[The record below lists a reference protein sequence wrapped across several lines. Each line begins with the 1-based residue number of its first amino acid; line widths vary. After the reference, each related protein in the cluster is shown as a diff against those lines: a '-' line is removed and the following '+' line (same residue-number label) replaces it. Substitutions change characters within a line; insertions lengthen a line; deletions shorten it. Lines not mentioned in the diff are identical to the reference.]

1 MRLGVLDVGSNT
13 VHLQIMDA
21 HHGSAPLAFQSFK
34 EEIRLAEFLTED
46 NNLSSEGIETLLHT
60 LNRLKNEAKDIQLD
74 DMLAFATSAIREA
87 GNSEDVLAAVH
98 KETGIDLEVLSG
110 KDEARFTFL
119 AVRRWVGWSA
129 GDVVLLDIGGGS
141 LEIATGDQENPLYS
155 NSVMLGANRMTRQF
169 LVGDPFSEKSLSKLR
184 EHVRMTLAPLKSEIG
199 DNSNRTAIGT
209 SKTFRTLR
217 RIQQNFLPE
226 LGNSL
231 TREGLKIIV
240 PRLAKMT
247 QTQRAALP
255 GVSVS
260 RSFQIVAGAIVAE
273 ETMVALG
280 IEKLTQCPWAL
291 REGIVLQRLD
301 WLKS

>member
-13 VHLQIMDA
+13 VHLQVMDA

-34 EEIRLAEFLTED
+34 EEIRLAEFLTDKGE
-46 NNLSSEGIETLLHT
+46 LSATGIDTLLRT

-87 GNSEDVLAAVH
+87 TNSDEVLNAVNR
-98 KETGIDLEVLSG
+98 ETGIDLQVLSG
-110 KDEARFTFL
+110 ADEARFTFL

-129 GDVVLLDIGGGS
+129 GDVLLLDIGGGS
-141 LEIATGDQENPLYS
+141 LEVATGEQENPIYS

-169 LVGDPFSEKSLSKLR
+169 LTGDPFTEKSLNKLR
-184 EHVRMTLAPLKSEIG
+184 EHIQLTLAPLKSDIG
-199 DNSNRTAIGT
+199 DNSKRTAIGT

-217 RIQQNFLPE
+217 RIQQNYLPD

-231 TREGLKIIV
+231 TRDGLKTIV

-247 QTQRAALP
+247 QTQRAGLP
-255 GVSVS
+255 GVSAS
-260 RSFQIVAGAIVAE
+260 RAVQIVAGAIVAE
-273 ETMVALG
+273 ETMSAFG

>member
-34 EEIRLAEFLTED
+34 EEIRLAEYLTESGD
-46 NNLSSEGIETLLHT
+46 LSQEGIRTLLAT
-60 LNRLKNEAKDIQLD
+60 LTRLKNAARDIKLD

-87 GNSEDVLAAVH
+87 NNSEAVLEAVL
-98 KETGIDLEVLSG
+98 ENTGVDLQVLSG
-110 KDEARFTFL
+110 PDEARFTFL

-129 GDVVLLDIGGGS
+129 GDVILLDIGGGS
-141 LEIATGDQENPLYS
+141 LEIATGNQENPAYS

-169 LVGDPFSEKSLSKLR
+169 LSGDPFNEKSLNKLR
-184 EHVRMTLAPLKSEIG
+184 SHIVETLQPLKSEVG
-199 DNSNRTAIGT
+199 DNANRTAIGT

-226 LGNSL
+226 LGGSL

-240 PRLAKMT
+240 PKLSKMT
-247 QTQRAALP
+247 HEQRAELP
-255 GVSVS
+255 GVSSS
-260 RSFQIVAGAIVAE
+260 RARQIVAGAMIAE
-273 ETMVALG
+273 GAMSALG
-280 IEKLTQCPWAL
+280 IEKIDQCPWAL

>member
-21 HHGSAPLAFQSFK
+21 HHGAAPLAFQSFK
-34 EEIRLAEFLTED
+34 EEIRLAEYLTESGD
-46 NNLSSEGIETLLHT
+46 LSQEGIRTLLAT
-60 LNRLKNEAKDIQLD
+60 LTRLKNSAKDIKLD

-87 GNSEDVLAAVH
+87 NNSEAVLEAVL
-98 KETGIDLEVLSG
+98 ENTGVDLQVLSG
-110 KDEARFTFL
+110 PDEARFTFL

-129 GDVVLLDIGGGS
+129 GDVILLDIGGGS
-141 LEIATGDQENPLYS
+141 LEIATGNQENPSYS

-169 LVGDPFSEKSLSKLR
+169 LSGDPFNEKSLNKLR
-184 EHVRMTLAPLKSEIG
+184 SHIAETLQALKSEVG
-199 DNSNRTAIGT
+199 DNENRTAIGT

-226 LGNSL
+226 LGGSL
-231 TREGLKIIV
+231 THEGLKIIV
-240 PRLAKMT
+240 PKLSKMT
-247 QTQRAALP
+247 QGQRAELP
-255 GVSVS
+255 GVSSS
-260 RSFQIVAGAIVAE
+260 RARQIVAGAMVAE
-273 ETMVALG
+273 GAMSALG
-280 IEKLTQCPWAL
+280 IEKINQCPWAL

>member
-13 VHLQIMDA
+13 VHLQVMDA
-21 HHGSAPLAFQSFK
+21 HHGSAPLAYQSFK
-34 EEIRLAEFLTED
+34 EEIRLAEFLTASGE
-46 NNLSSEGIETLLHT
+46 LSDDGITTLIDT
-60 LNRLKNEAKDIQLD
+60 LNRLHKGAKDIELD

-87 GNSEDVLAAVH
+87 TNADQVLSMVNQ
-98 KETGIDLEVLSG
+98 KTGFDLQVLSG
-110 KDEARFTFL
+110 ADEARFTFL

-141 LEIATGDQENPLYS
+141 LEIATGEQENPNYC

-169 LVGDPFSEKSLSKLR
+169 LTGDPFTEKSLNKLR
-184 EHVRMTLAPLKSEIG
+184 DHVRETLAPIASDLG
-199 DNSNRTAIGT
+199 DNNKRTAIGT

-217 RIQQNFLPE
+217 RSQQNYLPE

-231 TREGLKIIV
+231 TRQGLKTIV

-247 QTQRAALP
+247 QSQRADLP
-255 GVSVS
+255 GVSAS
-260 RSFQIVAGAIVAE
+260 RAVQIVAGAIVAE
-273 ETMVALG
+273 EAMSAFG

>member
-34 EEIRLAEFLTED
+34 EEIRLAEYLTESGD
-46 NNLSSEGIETLLHT
+46 LSDEGIATLHKTLL
-60 LNRLKNEAKDIQLD
+60 RLKNSAKSIQLD

-87 GNSEDVLAAVH
+87 NNSDEVLRSVLE
-98 KETGIDLEVLSG
+98 ETSIELEVLSG
-110 KDEARFTFL
+110 ADEARFTFL
-119 AVRRWVGWSA
+119 AARRWMGWSA

-141 LEIATGDQENPLYS
+141 LEIATGEGENPTYS
-155 NSVMLGANRMTRQF
+155 NSVMLGANRLTRMF
-169 LVGDPFSEKSLSKLR
+169 LTGDPFTEKSLNKLR
-184 EHVRMTLAPLKSEIG
+184 EHILETLKPLKDEIG
-199 DNSNRTAIGT
+199 DNGKRTAIGT

-226 LGNSL
+226 LGNAL
-231 TREGLKIIV
+231 TTDGLKIIA

-247 QTQRAALP
+247 HAQRGELT
-255 GVSVS
+255 GVSSS
-260 RSFQIVAGAIVAE
+260 RAIQIVAGAMVAE
-273 ETMVALG
+273 SAMEILG

>member
-21 HHGSAPLAFQSFK
+21 HHGAAPIAYQSFK
-34 EEIRLAEFLTED
+34 EEIRLAEYLTDSGDLSED
-46 NNLSSEGIETLLHT
+46 GIHT
-60 LNRLKNEAKDIQLD
+60 LHKTLNKLKNQAKSIKLD

-87 GNSEDVLAAVH
+87 NNSESVLQSVMD
-98 KETGIDLEVLSG
+98 ETGIELQVLSG
-110 KDEARFTFL
+110 VDEARFTFL

-141 LEIATGDQENPLYS
+141 LEIATGEQENPAYS

-169 LVGDPFSEKSLSKLR
+169 LSGDPFTEKSLNRLR
-184 EHVRMTLAPLKSEIG
+184 EHISETLTPLKDELG
-199 DNSNRTAIGT
+199 DNEKRTAIGT

-217 RIQQNFLPE
+217 RIQQNYLPE
-226 LGNSL
+226 LGNAL
-231 TREGLKIIV
+231 TQDGLKTIV

-247 QTQRAALP
+247 QAQRAELP
-255 GVSVS
+255 GVSSS
-260 RSFQIVAGAIVAE
+260 RSIQIVAGAIVAE
-273 ETMVALG
+273 SAMNIFG
-280 IEKLTQCPWAL
+280 IKKITQCPWAL

-301 WLKS
+301 WLQS

>member
-21 HHGSAPLAFQSFK
+21 HHGSAPLPFQSFK
-34 EEIRLAEFLTED
+34 EEIRLAEHLTASGD
-46 NNLSSEGIETLLHT
+46 LSQDGIDMLLKT
-60 LNRLKNEAKDIQLD
+60 LNRLKNEARDIKLD

-87 GNSEDVLAAVH
+87 NNSEAVLSAVL
-98 KETGIDLEVLSG
+98 ENTGVDLEVLSG
-110 KDEARFTFL
+110 PDEARFTFL

-129 GDVVLLDIGGGS
+129 GDVILLDIGGGS
-141 LEIATGDQENPLYS
+141 LEIATGEQENPTYS

-169 LVGDPFSEKSLSKLR
+169 LSGDPFTSKSLSKLQDHIS
-184 EHVRMTLAPLKSEIG
+184 ETLQPLKSEVG
-199 DNSNRTAIGT
+199 DNQNRTAIGT

-231 TREGLKIIV
+231 TREGLKVIL
-240 PRLAKMT
+240 PKLTKMT
-247 QTQRAALP
+247 HTQRAELP
-255 GVSVS
+255 GVSAS
-260 RSFQIVAGAIVAE
+260 RARQIVAGAMVAE
-273 ETMVALG
+273 GAMSALG
-280 IEKLTQCPWAL
+280 IEKITQCPWAL

>member
-1 MRLGVLDVGSNT
+1 
-13 VHLQIMDA
+13 MDA
-21 HHGSAPLAFQSFK
+21 HHGAAPLAYQSFK
-34 EEIRLAEFLTED
+34 EEIRLAEYLTD
-46 NNLSSEGIETLLHT
+46 SGDLSDEGIHTLHKT
-60 LNRLKNEAKDIQLD
+60 LNRLKNEAKSIKLD

-87 GNSEDVLAAVH
+87 NNSETVLQSVID
-98 KETGIDLEVLSG
+98 ETGIDLQVLSG
-110 KDEARFTFL
+110 ADEARFTFL

-141 LEIATGDQENPLYS
+141 LEIATGEEENPTYS

-169 LVGDPFSEKSLSKLR
+169 LSGDPFTEKSLNKLR
-184 EHVRMTLAPLKSEIG
+184 EHISETLKPLKEEVG
-199 DNSNRTAIGT
+199 DNIKRTAIGT

-217 RIQQNFLPE
+217 RIQQNYLPE

-231 TREGLKIIV
+231 TREGLKTIV

-247 QTQRAALP
+247 QTQRAELP
-255 GVSVS
+255 GVSSS
-260 RSFQIVAGAIVAE
+260 RAMQIVAGAMVAE
-273 ETMVALG
+273 GAMSAFG

>member
-13 VHLQIMDA
+13 VHLQVMDA

-34 EEIRLAEFLTED
+34 EEIRLAEFLTDKGE
-46 NNLSSEGIETLLHT
+46 LSITGIETLLRT

-87 GNSEDVLAAVH
+87 TNSDEVLDAVNR
-98 KETGIDLEVLSG
+98 ETGIDLQVLSG
-110 KDEARFTFL
+110 ADEARFTFL

-141 LEIATGDQENPLYS
+141 LEVATGEQENPLYS

-169 LVGDPFSEKSLSKLR
+169 LTGDPFTEKSLNKLR
-184 EHVRMTLAPLKSEIG
+184 EHVRLTLAPLKDEIG
-199 DNSNRTAIGT
+199 DNRQRTAIGT

-217 RIQQNFLPE
+217 RIQQNYLPD

-231 TREGLKIIV
+231 TRDGLKTIV

-247 QTQRAALP
+247 QTQRAGLP
-255 GVSVS
+255 GVSAS
-260 RSFQIVAGAIVAE
+260 RAIQIVAGAIVAE
-273 ETMVALG
+273 ETMTAFG

>member
-21 HHGSAPLAFQSFK
+21 HHGAAPLAFQSFK
-34 EEIRLAEFLTED
+34 EEIRLAEFLTD
-46 NNLSSEGIETLLHT
+46 SGKLSEEGIATLHKT
-60 LNRLKNEAKDIQLD
+60 LNRLKNEARSIKLD

-87 GNSEDVLAAVH
+87 TNSDEVLSSVLD
-98 KETGIDLEVLSG
+98 ETGIDLEVLSG
-110 KDEARFTFL
+110 ADEARFTFL

-141 LEIATGDQENPLYS
+141 LEIATGEEENPSYCT
-155 NSVMLGANRMTRQF
+155 SVMLGANRMTRQF
-169 LVGDPFSEKSLSKLR
+169 ITGDPFTEKSLNKLR
-184 EHVRMTLAPLKSEIG
+184 EHILDTLKPLKEEIG
-199 DNSNRTAIGT
+199 DNSKRTAIGT

-217 RIQQNFLPE
+217 RIQQNYLPE

-231 TREGLKIIV
+231 TREGLKVIV

-247 QTQRAALP
+247 VSQRADLP
-255 GVSVS
+255 GVSSS
-260 RSFQIVAGAIVAE
+260 RAIQIVAGAMVAE
-273 ETMVALG
+273 GAMNVFG

>member
-21 HHGSAPLAFQSFK
+21 HHGAAPLAFQSFK
-34 EEIRLAEFLTED
+34 EEIRLAEYLTESGD
-46 NNLSSEGIETLLHT
+46 LSQEGIRTLLAT
-60 LNRLKNEAKDIQLD
+60 LTRLKNSAKDIKLD

-87 GNSEDVLAAVH
+87 NNSEAVLEAVL
-98 KETGIDLEVLSG
+98 ENTGVDLQVLSG
-110 KDEARFTFL
+110 PDEARFTFL

-129 GDVVLLDIGGGS
+129 GDVILLDIGGGS
-141 LEIATGDQENPLYS
+141 LEIATGNQENPAYS

-169 LVGDPFSEKSLSKLR
+169 LSGDPFNEKSLNKLR
-184 EHVRMTLAPLKSEIG
+184 SHIAETLQPLKSEVG
-199 DNSNRTAIGT
+199 DNANRTAIGT

-226 LGNSL
+226 LGGSL

-240 PRLAKMT
+240 PKLSKMT
-247 QTQRAALP
+247 HEQRAELP
-255 GVSVS
+255 GVSSS
-260 RSFQIVAGAIVAE
+260 RARQIVAGAMVAE
-273 ETMVALG
+273 GAMSALG
-280 IEKLTQCPWAL
+280 IEKINQCPWAL

>member
-13 VHLQIMDA
+13 VHLQVMDA

-34 EEIRLAEFLTED
+34 EEIRLAEFLTDKGE
-46 NNLSSEGIETLLHT
+46 LSTTGIETLLRT
-60 LNRLKNEAKDIQLD
+60 LTRLKNEAKDIQLD

-87 GNSEDVLAAVH
+87 TNSDEVLDAVNR
-98 KETGIDLEVLSG
+98 ETGIDLQVLSG
-110 KDEARFTFL
+110 ADEARFTFL

-129 GDVVLLDIGGGS
+129 GDVLLLDIGGGS
-141 LEIATGDQENPLYS
+141 LEVATGEQENPIYS

-169 LVGDPFSEKSLSKLR
+169 LTGDPFTEKSLNKLR
-184 EHVRMTLAPLKSEIG
+184 EHIQFTLAPLKSDIG
-199 DNSNRTAIGT
+199 DNSKRTAIGT

-217 RIQQNFLPE
+217 RIQQNYLPD
-226 LGNSL
+226 LGSSL
-231 TREGLKIIV
+231 TRDGLKTIV

-247 QTQRAALP
+247 QTQRAGLP
-255 GVSVS
+255 GVSAS
-260 RSFQIVAGAIVAE
+260 RAVQIVAGAIVAE
-273 ETMVALG
+273 ETMSAFG

>member
-21 HHGSAPLAFQSFK
+21 HHGSAPVAFQSFK
-34 EEIRLAEFLTED
+34 EEIRLAEYLTD
-46 NNLSSEGIETLLHT
+46 SGDLSQAGIDTLLRT
-60 LNRLKNEAKDIQLD
+60 LNRLKNEAREIKLD

-87 GNSEDVLAAVH
+87 NNSEAVLEAVL
-98 KETGIDLEVLSG
+98 ENTGVDLQVLSG
-110 KDEARFTFL
+110 PDEARFTFL

-129 GDVVLLDIGGGS
+129 GDVILLDIGGGS
-141 LEIATGDQENPLYS
+141 LEIATGDQENPAYS

-169 LVGDPFSEKSLSKLR
+169 LSGDPFTEKSLNKLR
-184 EHVRMTLAPLKSEIG
+184 SHISETLQPLISEV
-199 DNSNRTAIGT
+199 DSNHDRTAIGT

-226 LGNSL
+226 LGGSL

-240 PRLAKMT
+240 PKLAKMT
-247 QTQRAALP
+247 HAQRAELP
-255 GVSVS
+255 GVSTS
-260 RSFQIVAGAIVAE
+260 RARQIVAGAMVAE
-273 ETMVALG
+273 GAMSALG
-280 IEKLTQCPWAL
+280 IEKINQCPWAL

>member
-34 EEIRLAEFLTED
+34 EEIRLAEYLTESGE
-46 NNLSSEGIETLLHT
+46 LSQEGISTLLAT
-60 LNRLKNEAKDIQLD
+60 LTRLKNAARGIKLD

-87 GNSEDVLAAVH
+87 NNSEAVLEVVL
-98 KETGIDLEVLSG
+98 ENTGVDLQVLSG
-110 KDEARFTFL
+110 PDEARFTFL

-129 GDVVLLDIGGGS
+129 GDVILLDIGGGS
-141 LEIATGDQENPLYS
+141 LEIATGDQENPAYS

-169 LVGDPFSEKSLSKLR
+169 LTGDPFNEKSLNKLR
-184 EHVRMTLAPLKSEIG
+184 SHIADTLQPLKSEVG
-199 DNSNRTAIGT
+199 DNVNRTAIGT

-226 LGNSL
+226 LGGSL

-240 PRLAKMT
+240 PKLSKMT
-247 QTQRAALP
+247 HGQRAELP
-255 GVSVS
+255 GVSSS
-260 RSFQIVAGAIVAE
+260 RARQIVAGAMVAE
-273 ETMVALG
+273 GAMATLG
-280 IEKLTQCPWAL
+280 IEKIIQCPWAL

>member
-21 HHGSAPLAFQSFK
+21 HHGAAPLAFQSFK
-34 EEIRLAEFLTED
+34 EEIRLAEYLTESGD
-46 NNLSSEGIETLLHT
+46 LSQEGIRTLLAT
-60 LNRLKNEAKDIQLD
+60 LTRLKNSAKDIKLD

-87 GNSEDVLAAVH
+87 NNSEAVLEAVL
-98 KETGIDLEVLSG
+98 ENTGVDLQVLSG
-110 KDEARFTFL
+110 PDEARFTFL

-129 GDVVLLDIGGGS
+129 GDVILLDIGGGS
-141 LEIATGDQENPLYS
+141 LEIATGNQENPSYS

-169 LVGDPFSEKSLSKLR
+169 LSGDPFNEKSLNRLR
-184 EHVRMTLAPLKSEIG
+184 SHITETLQSLKSEVG
-199 DNSNRTAIGT
+199 DNENRTAIGT

-226 LGNSL
+226 LGGSL
-231 TREGLKIIV
+231 THEGLKIIV
-240 PRLAKMT
+240 PKLSKMT
-247 QTQRAALP
+247 QGQRAELP
-255 GVSVS
+255 GVSSS
-260 RSFQIVAGAIVAE
+260 RARQIVAGAMVAE
-273 ETMVALG
+273 GAMSALG
-280 IEKLTQCPWAL
+280 IEKINQCPWAL

>member
-34 EEIRLAEFLTED
+34 EEIRLAEYLTESG
-46 NNLSSEGIETLLHT
+46 NLSQEGIRTLLAT
-60 LNRLKNEAKDIQLD
+60 LTRLKNAARDIKLD

-87 GNSEDVLAAVH
+87 NNSEAVLEAVL
-98 KETGIDLEVLSG
+98 ENTGVDLQVLSG
-110 KDEARFTFL
+110 PDEARFTFL

-129 GDVVLLDIGGGS
+129 GDVILLDIGGGS
-141 LEIATGDQENPLYS
+141 LEIATGNQENPAYS

-169 LVGDPFSEKSLSKLR
+169 LSGDPFNEKSLNKLR
-184 EHVRMTLAPLKSEIG
+184 SHIVETLQPLKSEVG
-199 DNSNRTAIGT
+199 DNANRTAIGT

-226 LGNSL
+226 LGGSL

-240 PRLAKMT
+240 PKLSKMT
-247 QTQRAALP
+247 HEQRAELP
-255 GVSVS
+255 GVSSS
-260 RSFQIVAGAIVAE
+260 RARQIVAGAMIAE
-273 ETMVALG
+273 GAMSALG
-280 IEKLTQCPWAL
+280 IEKIDQCPWAL

>member
-21 HHGSAPLAFQSFK
+21 HHGSAPLAYQSFK
-34 EEIRLAEFLTED
+34 EEIRLAEFLTESGE
-46 NNLSSEGIETLLHT
+46 LSNTGLNTLLKT
-60 LNRLKNEAKDIQLD
+60 LTRLKNEARDIQLD

-87 GNSEDVLAAVH
+87 KNSEAVLDAVNR
-98 KETGIDLEVLSG
+98 ETGIDLQVLSG
-110 KDEARFTFL
+110 ADEARFTFL

-141 LEIATGDQENPLYS
+141 LEIATGEQENPTYS
-155 NSVMLGANRMTRQF
+155 HSVMLGANRLTRQF
-169 LVGDPFSEKSLSKLR
+169 LTGDPFTEKSLNKTRDFIYEML
-184 EHVRMTLAPLKSEIG
+184 EPLKNEIG
-199 DNSNRTAIGT
+199 DNSKRTAIGT

-217 RIQQNFLPE
+217 RIQQNYLPE

-231 TREGLKIIV
+231 TREGLKTIT

-247 QTQRAALP
+247 HSQRAELP
-255 GVSVS
+255 GVSAS
-260 RSFQIVAGAIVAE
+260 RAVQIVAGALVAE
-273 ETMVALG
+273 GAMHTFG

-301 WLKS
+301 WLRS